1 MRFFLMTSALIFF
14 MACGGSNEN
23 QQTVS
28 ETDQPEEVLK
38 LADQYYASEDYE
50 NAFLA
55 YGIIYYN
62 YPTSREYIDA
72 AIGLSRSYGALE
84 NYEKQFDILFTLLRE
99 NLIPSKVP
107 EIYNAIAEFY
117 EKSAGISEQLRGEGS
132 ADYKT
137 AIDYYTKSID
147 YPNSDD
153 LVAKSLAQYR
163 IGKLYEKLDDFS
175 MAIKAH
181 QTTMNRFS
189 GTEWA
194 LRSEQS
200 LGDIR
205 TRVDRRNEYQQNSWF
220 NTSDSTGIKVPDAVP
235 DSIPQPAVVDS
246 SRS

>member
-1 MRFFLMTSALIFF
+1 M
-14 MACGGSNEN
+14 
-23 QQTVS
+23 
-28 ETDQPEEVLK
+28 
-38 LADQYYASEDYE
+38 
-50 NAFLA
+50 
-55 YGIIYYN
+55 
-62 YPTSREYIDA
+62 
-72 AIGLSRSYGALE
+72 E

-107 EIYNAIAEFY
+107 EIYNAVGEFY

-175 MAIKAH
+175 SAITAH
-181 QTTMNRFS
+181 QKTMNKFS

-200 LGDIR
+200 LGDIQ
-205 TRVDRRNEYQQNSWF
+205 TKVDRRLEYQQSSWF
-220 NTSDSTGIKVPDAVP
+220 NQSDSTGVKTPNLLP
-235 DSIPQPAVVDS
+235 DSLPDPDPALIDS
-246 SRS
+246 SR